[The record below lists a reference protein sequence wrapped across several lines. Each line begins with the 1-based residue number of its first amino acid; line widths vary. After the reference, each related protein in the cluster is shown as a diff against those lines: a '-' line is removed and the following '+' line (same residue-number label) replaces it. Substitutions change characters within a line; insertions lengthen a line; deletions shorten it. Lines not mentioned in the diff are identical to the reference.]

1 MSQRRDSVANK
12 LLASIP
18 QAARKFLLPKMDRVS
33 LSVGD
38 VLYETGQQLNFAYF
52 PEDTLISVG
61 IVVDG
66 HAPLEIAMV
75 GSEGMAGAG
84 LGLGIETAT
93 FTKTVSV
100 SGSALRIESG
110 IFKAALET
118 FPALGKEISRYTQS
132 LFEQTAQ
139 SVACQRYH
147 VVEQRLARWLL
158 VSRDR
163 SGKAQFQVTQEFL
176 SQLLGVRRVGVT
188 NAASMLQQHKL
199 IKYSRGN
206 LAIINGPG
214 LEEVACSCYASLLG
228 RNKA

>member
-1 MSQRRDSVANK
+1 MSERRDAVSNK

-18 QAARKFLLPKMDRVS
+18 HTARKILLPKMDRVS

-38 VLYETGQQLNFAYF
+38 ILYEAGQQLNFAYF
-52 PEDTLISVG
+52 PEDALLSVG

-66 HAPLEIAMV
+66 HAPLEIAMI

-84 LGLGIETAT
+84 LGLGIESAT

-100 SGSALRIESG
+100 SGVALRIESNR
-110 IFKAALET
+110 FKEVLEK
-118 FPALGKEISRYTQS
+118 FPALRKDLSSYSQS
-132 LFEQTAQ
+132 LFRQTAQ
-139 SVACQRYH
+139 SAACHRYH

-158 VSRDR
+158 AGRDR
-163 SGKAQFQVTQEFL
+163 SGKVQFQVTQEFL

-188 NAASMLQQHKL
+188 NAASMLQKRKL
-199 IKYSRGN
+199 IRYSRGN

-214 LEEVACSCYASLLG
+214 LEEMACSCYINTQS
-228 RNKA
+228 